1 MLIPDKHYFTL
12 GEISRL
18 TGISLQRLYSWESI
32 VSSLTTRQL
41 KRRRYYQRQDLLIIG
56 ELNRLI
62 YDVGHTPASASMQIA
77 TQGLSNEVSL
87 SIRKPLFCDK
97 KPDPSLKLLEKQL
110 LTLLEKIQSHNLSVK
125 TRRQDLG
132 A

>member
-18 TGISLQRLYSWESI
+18 TGISLQQLYAWERI
-32 VSSLTTRQL
+32 VSSLGTSRKG
-41 KRRRYYQRQDLLIIG
+41 KRHYQRQDLLIIC

-77 TQGLSNEVSL
+77 TQGLSSEVSL
-87 SIRKPLFCDK
+87 SIRKPFFCDK
-97 KPDPSLKLLEKQL
+97 KPDPSLEKLEKQL